1 MRESPCLVPYLVHVV
16 LGFHGLAIHDWT
28 FASDDILA
36 QALAQT
42 AINPMGASVFT
53 QGDVNVIFSLPWYLE
68 EDGPEE
74 ALRHKS
80 DEEVK
85 PVGVKV
91 VLEISIVNLEYN
103 KTDLLTE
110 EEESSESTLE
120 QLLGNWTV
128 HKDQI
133 IKCNEDSL
141 HRLAQV
147 ALRLKKSVLNAPG
160 FMTNLIHEMER
171 LEIEERKA
179 PVYFARVYSHPE
191 NKNASR
197 LISTWSVLTGME
209 EEINYYG
216 PHRPAWYIVLRVL
229 HVCTI
234 FTMVLMLVWS
244 LGGAASSLHDMC
256 LRRGW
261 GWRRPRH
268 RYASANQLA
277 SMGRSGSDEEEE
289 GGVLLEMAVQSTP
302 HDRYRGTGLVMKRKG
317 SQLTRGA

>member
-28 FASDDILA
+28 FASDDVLA
-36 QALAQT
+36 QALART
-42 AINPMGASVFT
+42 SMNTMGASVFT

-68 EDGPEE
+68 EDGPEA

-103 KTDLLTE
+103 KTALVYEE
-110 EEESSESTLE
+110 EEESSGSTLE
-120 QLLGNWTV
+120 QLLGNWTA
-128 HKDQI
+128 HKDQA
-133 IKCNEDSL
+133 IKCSEDSL
-141 HRLAQV
+141 HHLAQV
-147 ALRLKKSVLNAPG
+147 ALRLKKKVINVPG

-171 LEIEERKA
+171 LEIEERKG
-179 PVYFARVYSHPE
+179 PVYFARVYSHAE

-234 FTMVLMLVWS
+234 FIMVLMLVWS
-244 LGGAASSLHDMC
+244 LGGAASSLHEMC

-268 RYASANQLA
+268 RYTSANQLE
-277 SMGRSGSDEEEE
+277 SMGRSDSDGEAD
-289 GGVLLEMAVQSTP
+289 GVLLEMAVHSTT

-317 SQLTRGA
+317 SQLPRGP